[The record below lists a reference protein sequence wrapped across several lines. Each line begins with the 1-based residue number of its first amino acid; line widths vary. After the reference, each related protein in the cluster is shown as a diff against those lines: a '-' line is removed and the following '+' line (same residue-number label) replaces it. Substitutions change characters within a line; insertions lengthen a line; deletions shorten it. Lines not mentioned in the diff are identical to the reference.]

1 MGTRGLI
8 GFIISGRRRGC
19 YVQSDSYPEGMGVG
33 IVKFILGL
41 TPEQRETMI
50 RRLEEIIW
58 VESGSD
64 APKEIVEKYGSLEF
78 HLSPYEK
85 HIKATDPEI
94 FRQSQLYQHEEQPN
108 GYYAL
113 CRGIQGAYCLPY
125 ILDGSL
131 KHIIDSTEF
140 VEDGLFCEWAYWIDF
155 EKQVFIMD
163 DEKERKWNFDQLD
176 SGFWGKLVDDNLQQE
191 REFERRRKQKEI
203 EEANSTQQQ
212 GSEEKEES
220 KGADEREE
228 SNPRSAA

>member
-8 GFIISGRRRGC
+8 GFTISGRRRGC
-19 YVQSDSYPEGMGVG
+19 YVQFDSYPEGMGVG

-64 APKEIVEKYGSLEF
+64 APKEIVEKYRSLEF

-85 HIKATDPEI
+85 HIKATNPEI
-94 FRQSQLYQHEEQPN
+94 FRQSQL
-108 GYYAL
+108 GT
-113 CRGIQGAYCLPY
+113 QGAYCLPY

-131 KHIIDSTEF
+131 KHLIDGTEF

-163 DEKERKWNFDQLD
+163 DGKERQWNFDQLD

-191 REFERRRKQKEI
+191 REFERRRKQKEN
-203 EEANSTQQQ
+203 EEANSTQQR

-220 KGADEREE
+220 KEADERV
-228 SNPRSAA
+228 SIFPL